1 MDIKTALSY
10 IKAICASHQ
19 YCESCEFRRG
29 RGGCKFAL
37 MGADKDNLLPSDW
50 TLYWEKEE

>member
-50 TLYWEKEE
+50 TLYWEEE